1 MTSSDAQPGEP
12 DPTTQQELLRQWEE
26 RIEEAD
32 GDPMAALAELL
43 GARQAARNRLFGMAG
58 ETVLGCRL
66 DAILGAGGMGVTYDG
81 VDANGARVAVKL
93 VPAVAE
99 SARPRFVQEC
109 RLLRELD
116 HPAIVR
122 YRAHDI
128 LPDGTGVLVMDL
140 VRGSDLERLLTA
152 LATSDPM
159 ASGLPSVQELL
170 RDIEERGPAM
180 RLSPRYRRRMLRMF
194 ADLASGLHEA
204 HEHGVVHRDVKP
216 GNVLVR
222 DDLSPVLIDFGLA
235 RDHQNRVSFTQSG
248 IAMGTLAYMAP
259 EQFGDD
265 PGAVD
270 RRADVYAVGLLLYR
284 ALAGA
289 DLRREVD
296 DVLKRR
302 DRAFLLDAQQSRAL
316 PVDVQ
321 AILYRC
327 LDPRPSHR
335 YRTAKEL
342 EGDLRAAAAGGS
354 VMARRPSSVSLW
366 MRDRR
371 KVAALVALLVCAA
384 SVLVIAKWPVGR
396 EVMFA
401 ANCRLLDA
409 RVVVDRNESL
419 PLGSTHW
426 LPLGVHEVELVGDK
440 ILPVRR
446 TIAVTQGEGA
456 QWVTLLTA
464 MPQSDM
470 EVADHAEAGKSL
482 LAWSTGHQWNPIAE
496 GRARDLFR
504 IDGNSVYSSVPGEN
518 TVLQP
523 AVYSLS
529 ATDGL
534 GRSESQTVDLR
545 ASPAVDVQ
553 MLPAVM
559 SDRDGAFRATWSCIH
574 SPLPDCMSLETD
586 AAGWTGLAFDPPV
599 PMDLLATP
607 CALTPA
613 SAGVESRAVMRCRFP
628 EPMRTAFVYFRARSR
643 EPEGLVVEIAMDGE
657 APQPVAFDAEGKIQ
671 RVITL
676 SSERGASSFTISARM
691 KSSVEAN
698 LNVAPVRFLEGC
710 AFGGHWADEPPCLAV
725 VADPAPRF
733 GRAARPPQSPKLE
746 SLPGLPIEALPHFD
760 PQGRDPFLAGYRPGK
775 GADRRIAWTAKRGD
789 HRTLFEAP
797 LETLRPNWTMEATAL
812 HARVDASD
820 GNNFGSIVVHVP
832 DVDGD
837 GEMDRVICDP
847 TSYAR
852 GSRFSGLI
860 ACFGSRQN
868 ELRWKWPRFGTDGK
882 HGDDTATLG
891 GAPLGD
897 WNKDGYPDLVAS
909 TARTNPQNGAHKAG
923 YVAVLDGITGEELW
937 STQGDRHYESLSVIA
952 FHAADSRCNL
962 ALQSHYDATD
972 YVRETSFPM
981 CLLSWSSGPSAVAT
995 GRIGLVTSPTVGTFV
1010 PSRRSKTGVA
1020 WIQFV
1025 ANQRPFSLA
1034 AIERYELEGEEVRL
1048 TARTQFEE
1056 GLFSPYLITGASPV
1070 GDLDGDGEG
1079 DCAYILATDQKVA
1092 LQAQRESR
1100 TDLPGVLLLVSS
1112 GSLQLLAMQL
1122 LPGRPW
1128 GGIHWTQVPLLVPMT
1143 DGMGSD
1149 AYMLCTPL
1157 NAPLVERKL
1166 FKIAFRP
1173 MR

>member
-1 MTSSDAQPGEP
+1 
-12 DPTTQQELLRQWEE
+12 
-26 RIEEAD
+26 
-32 GDPMAALAELL
+32 
-43 GARQAARNRLFGMAG
+43 
-58 ETVLGCRL
+58 
-66 DAILGAGGMGVTYDG
+66 
-81 VDANGARVAVKL
+81 
-93 VPAVAE
+93 
-99 SARPRFVQEC
+99 
-109 RLLRELD
+109 
-116 HPAIVR
+116 
-122 YRAHDI
+122 
-128 LPDGTGVLVMDL
+128 
-140 VRGSDLERLLTA
+140 
-152 LATSDPM
+152 
-159 ASGLPSVQELL
+159 
-170 RDIEERGPAM
+170 M

-335 YRTAKEL
+335 YRTAKDL

-371 KVAALVALLVCAA
+371 KVAALVALLLCAA
-384 SVLVIAKWPVGR
+384 LVLVIAKWPVGR

-409 RVVVDRNESL
+409 RVVVDGDESL
-419 PLGSTHW
+419 SLGSTHW

-446 TIAVTQGEGA
+446 TIAVTQGDGA

-464 MPQSDM
+464 MPQSKRD
-470 EVADHAEAGKSL
+470 VASQAEPGKSL

-496 GRARDLFR
+496 GRARDVLT
-504 IDGNSVYSSVPGEN
+504 IDGKPVYSSVPSEN
-518 TVLQP
+518 TVMPP
-523 AVYSLS
+523 AVYSLV

-534 GRSESQTVDLR
+534 GRVESQTIDLR
-545 ASPAVDVQ
+545 TAPAVDVQ
-553 MLPAVM
+553 MLPAVL
-559 SDRDGAFRATWSCIH
+559 SDRDGSFRATWSCIH
-574 SPLPDCMSLETD
+574 SPMPDCMSLSTD
-586 AAGWTGLAFDPPV
+586 AIGWTGLGFDPPV
-599 PMDLLATP
+599 PLDLLATP
-607 CALTPA
+607 CALAPA
-613 SAGVESRAVMRCRFP
+613 NPGTESRAMLRCRFP
-628 EPMRTAFVYFRARSR
+628 EPMRTVHVYLRAQSKERD
-643 EPEGLVVEIAMDGE
+643 GLAVEIALDGE
-657 APQPVAFDAEGKIQ
+657 VPQPVALDAEGKIQ

-676 SSERGASSFTISARM
+676 SSERGSSSFTISARM
-691 KSSVEAN
+691 KSSIEHN

-725 VADPAPRF
+725 VADPAPRL
-733 GRAARPPQSPKLE
+733 GHAARPPQAPKLE
-746 SLPGLPIEALPHFD
+746 SLPGFHIEALPHFD
-760 PQGRDPFLAGYRPGK
+760 PQGSDAFLAGYRVDSPSQVHL
-775 GADRRIAWTAKRGD
+775 AWTAKRGD

-797 LETLRPNWTMEATAL
+797 IDTLRPDWVMEAPAM
-812 HARVDASD
+812 HARVDESD
-820 GNNFGSIVVHVP
+820 GNSFGSLVVYLP
-832 DVDGD
+832 DLDGD
-837 GEMDRVICDP
+837 GQLERVVCDP

-852 GSRFSGLI
+852 GSRFSGLV
-860 ACFGSRQN
+860 ACMGSRGNQI
-868 ELRWKWPRFGTDGK
+868 LWKWPPFGTDGK
-882 HGDDTATLG
+882 HGDDTAIITWS
-891 GAPLGD
+891 PIGD
-897 WNKDGYPDLVAS
+897 WNQDGYPDLAAS

-923 YVAVLDGITGEELW
+923 HVAVLDGRTGLELW
-937 STQGDRHYESLSVIA
+937 AAQGQHQYESMSFLG
-952 FHAADSRCNL
+952 FHSGSAQCDL
-962 ALQSHYDATD
+962 VLLSHYDATD
-972 YVRETSFPM
+972 YVHETSFPM
-981 CLLSWSSGPSAVAT
+981 NLHSWMTRDVHAAPR
-995 GRIGLVTSPTVGTFV
+995 RIGLVTASTVGTLV
-1010 PSRRSKTGVA
+1010 SSTRSKHGIA

-1025 ANQRPFSLA
+1025 TQQSPYSLVG
-1034 AIERYELEGEEVRL
+1034 IERYDWDGEEAKLTSKVR
-1048 TARTQFEE
+1048 FER
-1056 GLFSPYLITGASPV
+1056 GLFSEYGFSAALSV
-1070 GDLDGDGEG
+1070 GDLDGDGEE
-1079 DCAYILATDQKVA
+1079 DCAYFLSTDIVLARRAIK
-1092 LQAQRESR
+1092 ESKS
-1100 TDLPGVLLLVSS
+1100 DLPGVCVVVST
-1112 GSLQLLAMQL
+1112 GSLELLAMQP

-1128 GGIHWTQVPLLVPMT
+1128 GGLHWTQVPLLVPT
-1143 DGMGSD
+1143 KDGIGAD
-1149 AYMLCTPL
+1149 AYMLCTPP
-1157 NAPLVERKL
+1157 NAPLAERKL
-1166 FKIAFRP
+1166 FKIPFRP